1 MLEGN
6 ITKALSD
13 ENFSVS
19 SHEGIFFDEGGRY
32 LSHLEITFLVLKS
45 IIILTII
52 SFSVINNVL
61 VIISVVLYRRLRHI
75 NNYFLVSLAFADLF
89 VALFAMTF
97 KATVEITGRWN
108 FSFFMCDFW
117 NSMDVHASTVST
129 LHLCCI
135 SVDRYYAIARPLQ
148 YHMVITVRVAC
159 LMIALAWI
167 VPTAIS
173 FLPIFLGWYT
183 TAEFLE
189 ERFHHPDECLFV
201 VNKTYAFLSSSLTFW
216 LPVLVM
222 ITLYYR
228 IYKEAKRHRAAIRRH
243 SIPMACHNTL
253 VIPSAC
259 AIGVV
264 TPSSYSLNIMIGSS
278 KLGDKPGQ
286 PNYVTGGGQMSNGGA
301 RRASTSSSS
310 FPRQKSGTAVRRN
323 SAVDGQKADNKESP
337 NASPVRSS
345 ASSSRPSDGS
355 VWSRDRVATSITN
368 SSRAS
373 TSAKSSSSSSAAERR
388 AVRSANWRKEH
399 KAFVTLGL
407 VMGAFLLCWLPFFLW
422 YLVSTIC
429 GSSCPPSPDII
440 VAILFWIGYFNST
453 LNPIIYV
460 MTNHEFKEAFTN
472 IIRRALCCSSS
483 HNGRV
488 DAAYSFS
495 QTTVSQGGSRTPRC
509 GSSDL

>member
-1 MLEGN
+1 MLEENTTIAG
-6 ITKALSD
+6 SD
-13 ENFSVS
+13 ENFSVA
-19 SHEGIFFDEGGRY
+19 SHEGIFFGGGRY
-32 LSHLEITFLVLKS
+32 LSHLEITSLVLKS
-45 IIILTII
+45 FIILTII
-52 SFSVINNVL
+52 GFSVINNVL

-108 FSFFMCDFW
+108 FSFSMCDFW

-167 VPTAIS
+167 LPTAIS

-189 ERFHHPDECLFV
+189 ERYHHPDECLFV

-278 KLGDKPGQ
+278 KLGDKTGQQ
-286 PNYVTGGGQMSNGGA
+286 PNFTGGG

-310 FPRQKSGTAVRRN
+310 FPRKKPDGTTARRN
-323 SAVDGQKADNKESP
+323 SAADGQKTEKESP
-337 NASPVRSS
+337 NPSPVRSS
-345 ASSSRPSDGS
+345 GSSSRPSDGS
-355 VWSRDRVATSITN
+355 VWSRDRVATSIITT

-373 TSAKSSSSSSAAERR
+373 TSAKSGSLAAERR

-429 GSSCPPSPDII
+429 GNSCPPSPDIV

-472 IIRRALCCSSS
+472 IIRRALCCASSS
-483 HNGRV
+483 QTGGRV

-495 QTTVSQGGSRTPRC
+495 QTTVSQGGNRTPRC